1 MRRTFFRYDCTR
13 PCTVL
18 SRVTGAR
25 ARAGLCCPALM
36 PRPTLLSDRPPSSEP
51 DPATPVAG
59 PVSDFG
65 HWLTR
70 DLRAKGTPSEL
81 PAAELPAAELP
92 AAEPT
97 AVELSPAER
106 PSAERPSAERP
117 SQHTVLI
124 TDAPE
129 PELNSFLVRDLRPRG
144 SVPPE
149 VLRATLL
156 ASKWE
161 SVVPP
166 DSLVPHAVSEAPPA
180 SLVLAPQ
187 LEAEDLAVL
196 PSRGRGKKNWR
207 QLVVLAALLSVAG
220 ALLWVVTGPQAE
232 GLAGAAATAAPAM
245 ISVPLPP
252 PPPAEAA
259 PVEPA
264 VVPEPSV
271 APVTAGTST
280 AAREPESDG
289 PESDEP
295 GRRGR
300 RAGDAVARFADLP
313 SPTLSRLA
321 REEHKRARKPSSGP
335 RSAKKPAGPAEP

>member
-1 MRRTFFRYDCTR
+1 M
-13 PCTVL
+13 
-18 SRVTGAR
+18 
-25 ARAGLCCPALM
+25 
-36 PRPTLLSDRPPSSEP
+36 
-51 DPATPVAG
+51 
-59 PVSDFG
+59 
-65 HWLTR
+65 
-70 DLRAKGTPSEL
+70 
-81 PAAELPAAELP
+81 
-92 AAEPT
+92 
-97 AVELSPAER
+97 
-106 PSAERPSAERP
+106 
-117 SQHTVLI
+117 LI

-129 PELNSFLVRDLRPRG
+129 PELSSFLVRDLRPRG

-149 VLRATLL
+149 ALRATLL

-161 SVVPP
+161 SVVPPP

-180 SLVLAPQ
+180 SLVLAPL

-196 PSRGRGKKNWR
+196 PSRRRSKRNWR

-232 GLAGAAATAAPAM
+232 GLAGAAAAAAPAM
-245 ISVPLPP
+245 ISAPLPP

-259 PVEPA
+259 PVEPV

-271 APVTAGTST
+271 VPAIGGPGAAAPEA
-280 AAREPESDG
+280 ESDG

-321 REEHKRARKPSSGP
+321 REEHKRARKPATGS
-335 RSAKKPAGPAEP
+335 RSAKKPASPAEP